1 LTFILYFCLSPIK
14 LNKSLS
20 TLQAGQFF
28 GELSLMLEIPRTATV
43 RALED
48 TVVFVINNKG
58 FKKMLQEH
66 PNLSERIIQE
76 FKKHQEELS

>member
-1 LTFILYFCLSPIK
+1 

-20 TLQAGQFF
+20 TLKAGQFF
-28 GELSLMLEIPRTATV
+28 GELSLMLGIPRTATV

-58 FKKMLQEH
+58 FKKLLQEQ
-66 PNLSERIIQE
+66 PNLSERIIQQL
-76 FKKHQEELS
+76 KKHQ